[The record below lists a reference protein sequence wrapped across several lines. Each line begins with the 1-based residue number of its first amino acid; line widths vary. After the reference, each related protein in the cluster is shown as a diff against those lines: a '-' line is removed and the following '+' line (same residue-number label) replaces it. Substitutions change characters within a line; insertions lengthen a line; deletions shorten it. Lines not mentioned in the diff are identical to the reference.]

1 MGKTHK
7 QFNFFHMTVKNTQ
20 FDHFMDIYFN
30 YKLVIFIISSDRN
43 LTLIDYR
50 CGMGSRQSH
59 IKIYVLH
66 IEGCEAGTVKLRI
79 NII

>member
-7 QFNFFHMTVKNTQ
+7 QFNFLHMTV
-20 FDHFMDIYFN
+20 IYFN
-30 YKLVIFIISSDRN
+30 YKRVIFIISSDRN

-50 CGMGSRQSH
+50 CGING
-59 IKIYVLH
+59 IKTITYQN
-66 IEGCEAGTVKLRI
+66 ICEAGAVKLRI

>member
-20 FDHFMDIYFN
+20 FDHFIDIYFN

-43 LTLIDYR
+43 LTLIDYG
-50 CGMGSRQSH
+50 CGING
-59 IKIYVLH
+59 IKTITYQ
-66 IEGCEAGTVKLRI
+66 
-79 NII
+79 NICAAHRRL